1 MPVAPTNAEAFFR
14 AFHAARPAATSR
26 ALERAGSYERLA
38 AHVPPA
44 GRVLDL
50 ACGDGP
56 LLRRLGPRA
65 VGIDLAEGDVARCDG
80 RAVQGRVQALP
91 FATGAF
97 AAATCH
103 LAFMLFDDVER
114 VVAELH
120 RVLAPGA
127 PFLALLGGG
136 PTAEGR
142 DAFHALVEHVPRGRA
157 FGDPRARSEAGWR
170 ELFRVG
176 WQGITFE
183 RWELDLSG
191 PFDGVWQFLGTSYQL
206 TDPEPAQRAV
216 RAEFPTDP
224 VPCRIA
230 TYLASVTRA

>member
-1 MPVAPTNAEAFFR
+1 VRSGPTDAEAFFR

-26 ALERAGSYERLA
+26 ALERAGSDDRLA
-38 AHVPPA
+38 ARVPEA

-65 VGIDLAEGDVARCDG
+65 VGIDLAEQDVTRCAG
-80 RAVQGRVQALP
+80 RAVQGRAQQLP

-103 LAFMLFDDVER
+103 LAFMLFDDVEL

-136 PTAEGR
+136 PTASGS
-142 DAFHALVEHVPRGRA
+142 DAFHALAEHVPRGRS
-157 FGDPRARSEAGWR
+157 FGDPRARSEAGWC
-170 ELFRVG
+170 ELFADG
-176 WQGITFE
+176 WHDIAFE
-183 RWELDLSG
+183 RWELDMSG
-191 PFDGVWQFLGTSYQL
+191 TFDEVWQFLGASYQL
-206 TDPEPAQRAV
+206 GDESRVREAV
-216 RAEFPTDP
+216 RARFPGER
-224 VPCRIA
+224 VPCAVA
-230 TYLASVTRA
+230 TYFARVTRQ